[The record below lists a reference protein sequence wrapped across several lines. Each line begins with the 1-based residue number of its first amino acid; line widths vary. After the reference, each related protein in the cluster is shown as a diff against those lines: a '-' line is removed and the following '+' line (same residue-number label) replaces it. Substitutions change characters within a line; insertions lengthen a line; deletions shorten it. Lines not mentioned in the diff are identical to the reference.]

1 MQGGSKVQARIV
13 GASRGARWL
22 GEGWQLFRPA
32 PFAWLALSCVYLL
45 GTNVLA
51 LIPVV
56 GIMAAL
62 ILVPPLTVGMMA
74 AARAA
79 AAGGAPRL
87 GMLAEGL
94 RTEPRAQL
102 ALGLVYLAC
111 SMLIFAATAGADGAG
126 GLREL
131 MSGQDPSA
139 PAELDALAFPLAVFA
154 LLYLPVSMMF
164 WFSPALVA
172 WHATGAPRALFFSFV
187 ACLLNW
193 RAFLAYGASV
203 LVMMVV
209 VPGLVL
215 LALRILFAV
224 DLRMAAV
231 SLVFPFLVLMLPTLF
246 ASFYVSYR
254 DVFGVERQ

>member
-1 MQGGSKVQARIV
+1 VQARIV

-22 GEGWQLFRPA
+22 GEGWQLFRAA
-32 PFAWLALSCVYLL
+32 PLGWLSLSCVYLL

-56 GIMAAL
+56 GVIAAL

-74 AARAA
+74 AARAVS
-79 AAGGAPRL
+79 AGGAPKL
-87 GMLAEGL
+87 GMLADGL
-94 RTEPRAQL
+94 RTAARAQV
-102 ALGLVYLAC
+102 ALGVVYLAC
-111 SMLIFAATAGADGAG
+111 SMLIFAAMSAADPSGA
-126 GLREL
+126 LREL
-131 MSGQDPSA
+131 MSGHGRSA
-139 PAELDALAFPLAVFA
+139 DAGLEPVILPVAVFA
-154 LLYLPVSMMF
+154 TLYLPVSMMF
-164 WFSPALVA
+164 WFSPPLAA
-172 WHATGAPRALFFSFV
+172 WHTTGAPRALFFSFV

-209 VPGLVL
+209 VPGLAL
-215 LALRILFAV
+215 LALRLFVAL
-224 DLRMAAV
+224 DLRVAAV

-254 DVFGVERQ
+254 DVFGTKV